1 MNSKTILLTI
11 LTGKNRVLLNLV
23 QGLAEIDAWMFLT
36 FFMCL
41 HN

>member
-23 QGLAEIDAWMFLT
+23 QGLTEIEAWMFLT